1 MINFNNYE
9 LSLIILEQLLKK
21 GLRQNRFG
29 FNGEFSESEISSITN
44 LTLTGL
50 SSLDEIDKLPN
61 LRSLTIYSYPSSN
74 LAEFDPLQINTI
86 TDFSLLSNLTHLEEL
101 KIYNDNF
108 LSLLDINN
116 LTNLNTIVLCN
127 NVNLKTLIGLDE
139 KTKLKSVVL
148 INNGLRSIGN
158 TKKYII
164 NTTNTPENILD
175 VKLFPNLFGS
185 RHNRLFLENRLKEA
199 LTNITFGEKITFAD
213 DKYILSYE
221 QTKNMYFRA
230 LKILRQLNVYMGN
243 WESIKKIHN
252 YTAFSVEYDDE
263 GLEYRS
269 MAYLNLLQIP
279 SDNKEYFLK
288 RLKLMNTSYAAIVNK
303 KAVCEGF
310 VNMMR
315 FILSIIDVE
324 TSLVN
329 CSYEGSEFNHAAI
342 KFKYDDVWY
351 YADPERQ
358 RKSEEIDKFGYT
370 LEEFKEIYNIPIK
383 EQIDNLENARGRV

>member
-116 LTNLNTIVLCN
+116 LTNLNTIVLFN

-148 INNGLRSIGN
+148 INNGLRSIGI
-158 TKKYII
+158 TKQYII

-185 RHNRLFLENRLKEA
+185 RHNRLFLETRLKEA

-370 LEEFKEIYNIPIK
+370 LEEFKKIYNIPIK

>member
-116 LTNLNTIVLCN
+116 LTNLNTIVLFN

-185 RHNRLFLENRLKEA
+185 RHNRLFLETRLKEA

-230 LKILRQLNVYMGN
+230 LKILRQLNVYRGN

>member
-116 LTNLNTIVLCN
+116 LTNLNTIVLFN

-185 RHNRLFLENRLKEA
+185 RHNRLFL
-199 LTNITFGEKITFAD
+199 
-213 DKYILSYE
+213 
-221 QTKNMYFRA
+221 
-230 LKILRQLNVYMGN
+230 
-243 WESIKKIHN
+243 
-252 YTAFSVEYDDE
+252 
-263 GLEYRS
+263 
-269 MAYLNLLQIP
+269 
-279 SDNKEYFLK
+279 
-288 RLKLMNTSYAAIVNK
+288 
-303 KAVCEGF
+303 
-310 VNMMR
+310 
-315 FILSIIDVE
+315 
-324 TSLVN
+324 
-329 CSYEGSEFNHAAI
+329 
-342 KFKYDDVWY
+342 
-351 YADPERQ
+351 
-358 RKSEEIDKFGYT
+358 
-370 LEEFKEIYNIPIK
+370 
-383 EQIDNLENARGRV
+383 

>member
-50 SSLDEIDKLPN
+50 SSLDEFDKLPN

-116 LTNLNTIVLCN
+116 LTNLNTIVLFN

-185 RHNRLFLENRLKEA
+185 RHNRLFLETRLKEA

>member
-116 LTNLNTIVLCN
+116 LTNLNTIVLFN

-185 RHNRLFLENRLKEA
+185 RHNRLFLETRLKEA

-243 WESIKKIHN
+243 WESIKKTHN

>member
-116 LTNLNTIVLCN
+116 LTNLNTIVLFN

-185 RHNRLFLENRLKEA
+185 RHNRLFLETRLKEA

-370 LEEFKEIYNIPIK
+370 LEEFKKIYNIPIK

>member
-116 LTNLNTIVLCN
+116 LTNLNTIVLFN

-185 RHNRLFLENRLKEA
+185 RHNRLFLETRLKEA

-351 YADPERQ
+351 YVDPERQ

>member
-1 MINFNNYE
+1 MISFKNYE
-9 LSLIILEQLLKK
+9 LSLIILEELLKK
-21 GLRQNRFG
+21 GLRQTRFG
-29 FNGEFSESEISSITN
+29 FNGEFSEAELRSVTS

-50 SSLDEIDKLPN
+50 SSLEEIEKLPQ

-74 LAEFDPLQINTI
+74 LTDFDSLKINTI
-86 TDFSLLSNLTHLEEL
+86 TDFSILSALTNLEEL
-101 KIYNDNF
+101 KIYNDNGIT
-108 LSLLDINN
+108 SLDISNIP
-116 LTNLNTIVLCN
+116 NLNTIILFN
-127 NVNLKTLIGLDE
+127 NPNLKTITGLDE
-139 KTKLKSVVL
+139 KTNLKSVIL
-148 INNGLRSIGN
+148 INNNLTSIGN
-158 TKKYII
+158 TKKYIL

-175 VKLFPNLFGS
+175 VKLFPHLFGS
-185 RHNRLFLENRLKEA
+185 RHNRLFLETRLKEA

-230 LKILRQLNVYMGN
+230 LKILRQLNIYMGS

-252 YTAFSVEYDDE
+252 YIASNVEYDDE

-269 MAYLNLLQIP
+269 VVYLNLLQIP
-279 SDNKEYFLK
+279 SANKEYFLK

-324 TSLVN
+324 TRMVN
-329 CSYEGSEFNHAAI
+329 CSYDGQEFNHAAI
-342 KFKYDDVWY
+342 KFKYNDTWY

-358 RKSEEIDKFGYT
+358 RKSIEEKFGYT
-370 LEEFKEIYNIPIK
+370 LEEFKKIYNIPIK
-383 EQIDNLENARGRV
+383 EQMDSLENTRGRV

>member
-1 MINFNNYE
+1 MISFKNYE
-9 LSLIILEQLLKK
+9 LSLIILEELLKK
-21 GLRQNRFG
+21 GIRQNRFG
-29 FNGEFSESEISSITN
+29 FNGEFSKNELNSITS
-44 LTLTGL
+44 LTLSGL
-50 SSLDEIDKLPN
+50 SSLEELERLPE
-61 LRSLTIYSYPSSN
+61 LRSLTIYSYPTSN
-74 LAEFDPLQINTI
+74 LIEFDTLKVNTI
-86 TDFSLLSNLTHLEEL
+86 TDFSILSSLTNLEEL

-108 LSLLDINN
+108 ITSLDISN
-116 LTNLNTIVLCN
+116 LSNLNTIILFN
-127 NVNLKTLIGLDE
+127 NPNLKTIIGLDE
-139 KTKLKSVVL
+139 KAKLKSIVL
-148 INNGLRSIGN
+148 INNGLTNIGN
-158 TKKYII
+158 IKNYIL

-175 VKLFPNLFGS
+175 VKLFPQLFGS

-221 QTKNMYFRA
+221 QTKNMFFRA
-230 LKILRQLNVYMGN
+230 LKILRQLNVYRGN

-252 YTAFSVEYDDE
+252 HTAFNVEYDDE
-263 GLEYRS
+263 GLEYRNE
-269 MAYLNLLQIP
+269 AYLNLLQIP

-303 KAVCEGF
+303 KAVCEGY

-324 TSLVN
+324 TSMVN
-329 CSYEGSEFNHAAI
+329 CSYDGVEFNHAAI
-342 KFKYDDVWY
+342 KFKYNDTWY

-358 RKSEEIDKFGYT
+358 RKSIENTFGYT

-383 EQIDNLENARGRV
+383 EQMDSLENTRGRV